1 MRGRASEIPEPPT
14 RVPADGG
21 LYVTVRLCFTNNA
34 DNNEPKLN
42 NICGC
47 NNLTAHRGECRH
59 KSPHMAAYNQ
69 EVKVVVT
76 TMWPRWFFYRFA
88 GSTPVAASITN
99 PQSIM
104 ETTLEKEVSVIDQ
117 LRQMDVGQMLE
128 FPAGR
133 SPYLRNL
140 VSQRLINERLD
151 GQAWSVNLDM
161 ENGVTIVTRTA

>member
-1 MRGRASEIPEPPT
+1 
-14 RVPADGG
+14 
-21 LYVTVRLCFTNNA
+21 
-34 DNNEPKLN
+34 
-42 NICGC
+42 
-47 NNLTAHRGECRH
+47 
-59 KSPHMAAYNQ
+59 
-69 EVKVVVT
+69 
-76 TMWPRWFFYRFA
+76 
-88 GSTPVAASITN
+88 
-99 PQSIM
+99 M